1 MDTYTLICIL
11 GTGSYQECR
20 YSLEGEVSRPGR
32 YAPLLE
38 IEVLSALGST
48 CDSVHVLLTREA
60 AAAHEAGF
68 ASELAARHPGVPHIS
83 HPIPLG
89 AKREEIDE
97 VFQTVV
103 NIVMGTPED
112 TPIVVD
118 VTHGFRSL
126 GLVVVSAL
134 RYGAM
139 AFERTLGSI
148 LYGAFEAR
156 DDDGVAPVFDLT
168 ALLTLDEW
176 AAATRD
182 FSRNYDT
189 TGLSNLIRR
198 SRKEIRVQKRDITD
212 LETLGSLLRSG
223 MPLEAGM
230 IANGL
235 RRSGM
240 AERIRSLA
248 PPAEQVST
256 QLTETLNTLSL
267 TANVTAKGD
276 IPLTASELRR
286 QESLVENA
294 MAQGDLGRA
303 LRLAR
308 EYLVNRVLHAQDP
321 DAKWLLWNCR
331 DQAYVDLRVVAKDR
345 AASSEAWR
353 SVQAI
358 VEDRNALAHCGHD
371 PDKFDLRKT
380 AVDLAAAW
388 ESIRDQ
394 PDEFFRVPRSARREN

>member
-1 MDTYTLICIL
+1 M
-11 GTGSYQECR
+11 
-20 YSLEGEVSRPGR
+20 
-32 YAPLLE
+32 
-38 IEVLSALGST
+38 
-48 CDSVHVLLTREA
+48 
-60 AAAHEAGF
+60 
-68 ASELAARHPGVPHIS
+68 
-83 HPIPLG
+83 
-89 AKREEIDE
+89 
-97 VFQTVV
+97 
-103 NIVMGTPED
+103 
-112 TPIVVD
+112 
-118 VTHGFRSL
+118 
-126 GLVVVSAL
+126 VVSAL

-139 AFERTLGSI
+139 AFERTLGNI

-156 DDDGVAPVFDLT
+156 DDYGVAPVFDLT

-230 IANGL
+230 IANAL

-256 QLTETLNTLSL
+256 QLMETLNTLSL

-321 DAKWLLWNCR
+321 DAKWLLWSRR

-371 PDKFDLRKT
+371 PDKFDLRQT